1 LLWLAWTGLRGGVD
15 QLPQSTTPGQT
26 IQTVTQFAYGLFA
39 LLSLLTTFWA
49 RRWNPHMLVGW
60 TISVTLAGGLA
71 PVVWG
76 DSSLPI
82 GLVAGVACL
91 LVAWGI
97 AWLLRVAARGLPR
110 A

>member
-1 LLWLAWTGLRGGVD
+1 
-15 QLPQSTTPGQT
+15 
-26 IQTVTQFAYGLFA
+26 
-39 LLSLLTTFWA
+39 
-49 RRWNPHMLVGW
+49 MLVGW